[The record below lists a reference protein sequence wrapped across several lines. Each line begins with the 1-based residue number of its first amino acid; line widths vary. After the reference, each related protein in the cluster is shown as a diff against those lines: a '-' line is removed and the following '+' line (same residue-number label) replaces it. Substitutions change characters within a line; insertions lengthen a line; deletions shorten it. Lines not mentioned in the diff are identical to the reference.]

1 MRIGKGRMILWKRGE
16 YEDKKEEREA
26 GILWKRQEI
35 GREKMK
41 E

>member
-1 MRIGKGRMILWKRGE
+1 MILWKRRE

-26 GILWKRQEI
+26 GILWKRQELEI